1 MKSARD
7 ALTDAAAQWV
17 RKAENDLTTAVA
29 VTRLG
34 GEYPTDSVCFH
45 AQQCAEKY
53 YKAVLVYHG
62 IDFPRTHDLNALAR
76 LLPGLLLP
84 TLTDEERRRLT
95 YYAVSLRYPGD
106 YDPIPIREARH
117 ALALARRVRRGTR
130 RMLPRATIT
139 RKASS

>member
-1 MKSARD
+1 MKSRRD

-17 RKAENDLTTAVA
+17 QKAENDLTTAMA

-34 GEYPTDSVCFH
+34 GKYPTDSVCFH

-53 YKAVLVYHG
+53 YKAVLVSHG

-76 LLPGLLLP
+76 LLPGLLLS

-95 YYAVSLRYPGD
+95 
-106 YDPIPIREARH
+106 
-117 ALALARRVRRGTR
+117 
-130 RMLPRATIT
+130 
-139 RKASS
+139 